1 MVQIEK
7 GTVPQNENSGGKF
20 FLKKIRFAFSSELLF
35 TEY

>member
-20 FLKKIRFAFSSELLF
+20 KKISVLPSPVNI
-35 TEY
+35 